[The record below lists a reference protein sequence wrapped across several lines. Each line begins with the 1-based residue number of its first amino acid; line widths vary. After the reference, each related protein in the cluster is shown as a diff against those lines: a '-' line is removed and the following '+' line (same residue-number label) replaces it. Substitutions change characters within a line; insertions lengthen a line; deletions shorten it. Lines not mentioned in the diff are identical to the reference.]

1 MDEVRGGSAWGA
13 GTYAGGDKPPLLQ
26 DLYNSAISDKHYKRE
41 GAPGTVE
48 HYSRQK
54 TSLEVQL
61 KAGYLH
67 VGSLTMSQVQEIR
80 HFLLGR

>member
-1 MDEVRGGSAWGA
+1 MRYAAAVLGAPEHMPEVISHPFW
-13 GTYAGGDKPPLLQ
+13 Q